1 MGIGDSASTTER
13 EEFGEMDDWFSSPS
27 PSAQSLLKKLLS
39 HDKDNDPD
47 TCLLKKACIICSIQD
62 RVADGSIP
70 EDILDSLLLVE
81 QVDRTQGLAVSDS
94 MRAAFTAVALH
105 CTLSFLPLSWYS
117 YYDAVRRI
125 WGLRLQNLEDSHS
138 SHLIGPELA
147 QWRTDVEAALWD
159 SEASQRL
166 LRLNTRRDALHHLR
180 VYLKEARSLIKP
192 AFLRLAFLAP
202 KDPVTAAAQPIH
214 GAQLTALDEGA
225 QPTAPPD
232 EGPQPTALPEE
243 DSQPTAPLDKSKI
256 KLKVSIYL
264 GQQYVRFLAGVLRVN
279 SQKGYKLDASR
290 RHNRGRIVITDLED
304 DKPSCSNYGSLST
317 AEVSKL
323 QDALISSIADLL
335 DVVTDP
341 LPDALKVAEMVA
353 SVLEER
359 NKNKD
364 VHASSVN
371 PAVDVPG
378 TSLNP
383 NTELAR
389 ATGENLNAR
398 ATADNHS
405 KDKSVPPPSIHPTC
419 KPAQAGEEN
428 RESRAFIHQN
438 KEIRPSLMERNG
450 TARTY
455 EWEDSIDVSG
465 TSSCSERCR
474 LPSPKAKFVS
484 PLKVCEHKRWTKRR
498 KRRMWS
504 PEEEQALFDGVAK

>member
-1 MGIGDSASTTER
+1 MGIGDSTSTTER

-39 HDKDNDPD
+39 HYKGNDPD

-62 RVADGSIP
+62 RIADGSIP

-94 MRAAFTAVALH
+94 MRATFTVVALH
-105 CTLSFLPLSWYS
+105 CTLSFLPLSWYT

-125 WGLRLQNLEDSHS
+125 WRLRLQILEDSHS
-138 SHLIGPELA
+138 THLIGPELA

-166 LRLNTRRDALHHLR
+166 LRLNTHRDALHHLR

-192 AFLRLAFLAP
+192 AFLQLAFLAP
-202 KDPVTAAAQPIH
+202 KDPVTAAAQPID

-232 EGPQPTALPEE
+232 EGPQPTAPPNEGPQPTAFPEE
-243 DSQPTAPLDKSKI
+243 DAQPTAPLDKSK
-256 KLKVSIYL
+256 
-264 GQQYVRFLAGVLRVN
+264 RVLRVN

-290 RHNRGRIVITDLED
+290 RHNRGLIVINDLED
-304 DKPSCSNYGSLST
+304 DKPSCSNSGSLST
-317 AEVSKL
+317 AEVNKV
-323 QDALISSIADLL
+323 QDALNSRIADLL

-341 LPDALKVAEMVA
+341 LPDALKVAERVA

-438 KEIRPSLMERNG
+438 KEVRPSLMERNG

-455 EWEDSIDVSG
+455 EWEDSINVSG

-484 PLKVCEHKRWTKRR
+484 PLKVCELKKWTKRR

-504 PEEEQALFDGVAK
+504 PEEEQALFDGVA

>member
-1 MGIGDSASTTER
+1 
-13 EEFGEMDDWFSSPS
+13 MDDWFSSPS
-27 PSAQSLLKKLLS
+27 PSAQSLLKELLS

-62 RVADGSIP
+62 RIADGSIP

-125 WGLRLQNLEDSHS
+125 WGQRLQILEDAHS
-138 SHLIGPELA
+138 THLIDPELA

-202 KDPVTAAAQPIH
+202 KDPVTAAAQPID

-225 QPTAPPD
+225 QPTAPPGEGPQPTAPSD
-232 EGPQPTALPEE
+232 EGPQPTAFPEE
-243 DSQPTAPLDKSKI
+243 DAQPTAPLDKSK
-256 KLKVSIYL
+256 
-264 GQQYVRFLAGVLRVN
+264 RVLRVN

-290 RHNRGRIVITDLED
+290 RHNRGRIVINDLGD
-304 DKPSCSNYGSLST
+304 DKPSCSNSGSLST
-317 AEVSKL
+317 AEVNKV
-323 QDALISSIADLL
+323 QDALNSSIANLL

-341 LPDALKVAEMVA
+341 LPDALKVAERVA

-389 ATGENLNAR
+389 ATGE
-398 ATADNHS
+398 
-405 KDKSVPPPSIHPTC
+405 I
-419 KPAQAGEEN
+419 
-428 RESRAFIHQN
+428 
-438 KEIRPSLMERNG
+438 
-450 TARTY
+450 
-455 EWEDSIDVSG
+455 
-465 TSSCSERCR
+465 
-474 LPSPKAKFVS
+474 
-484 PLKVCEHKRWTKRR
+484 
-498 KRRMWS
+498 
-504 PEEEQALFDGVAK
+504 